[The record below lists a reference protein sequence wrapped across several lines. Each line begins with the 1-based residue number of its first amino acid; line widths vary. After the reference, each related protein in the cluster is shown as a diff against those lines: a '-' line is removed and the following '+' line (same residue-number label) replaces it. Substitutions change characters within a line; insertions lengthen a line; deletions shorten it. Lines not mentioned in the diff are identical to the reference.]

1 LVGDRLI
8 EILKTKE
15 RSAMLQPGFR
25 TPASMTMPATPVR
38 RYGPVAISLHW
49 IMAALILFSVV
60 LGLLLDDWPKATK
73 PYWIN
78 IHAQVGLLVLVL
90 LLARVWWRRTH
101 TPPPL
106 SPEVSEI
113 SRRASHPVHLLI
125 YVLMLVVPLVG
136 IVAFVWHARV
146 LDFGLFAID
155 FGVKSNGPVY
165 HQAEDIHLWL
175 TYGLL
180 ALVGGHAVAALW
192 HHFISRD
199 TVLLRMLPARFSAAR
214 PTSAVPDLAA
224 SKSG

>member
-1 LVGDRLI
+1 
-8 EILKTKE
+8 
-15 RSAMLQPGFR
+15 MLQPGSR
-25 TPASMTMPATPVR
+25 NPTPVTMPATSIR
-38 RYGPVAISLHW
+38 RYSPVAISLHW
-49 IMAALILFSVV
+49 IMAALILFSGV
-60 LGLLLDDWPKATK
+60 LGLLLDDWPKDTK
-73 PYWIN
+73 LFWIN

-90 LLARVWWRRTH
+90 LLARIWWRRTH

-106 SPEVSEI
+106 PAEVSEI

-125 YVLMLVVPLVG
+125 YALMLMVPVVG
-136 IVAFVWHARV
+136 IVAFVWHARI
-146 LDFGLFAID
+146 LDFGLFSID

-180 ALVGGHAVAALW
+180 ALVAGHAVAALW

-214 PTSAVPDLAA
+214 PASAVAGLAP
-224 SKSG
+224 SKSS